1 MKVLPITDED
11 LAFIKEEVKPKNKR
25 ALTHFAIFFVAFAV
39 LAPFVPGRH
48 VRVSSFSSPDYL
60 PAFLFYSTFLTIL
73 YTYLFYKDVYCLNK
87 DLEDGEKLVL
97 QLKVIRA
104 ATNRYA
110 QNELILERPKSPSF
124 NKIYVAKE
132 NFGLLGSGDTAIV
145 EILVRSGTVL
155 SYEKA

>member
-1 MKVLPITDED
+1 MKVLPITQED
-11 LAFIKEEVKPKNKR
+11 LVFINEEIKPKNKR
-25 ALTHFAIFFVAFAV
+25 ALIHFAIFFILFAV
-39 LAPFVPGRH
+39 FAPFIPGRN

-60 PAFLFYSTFLTIL
+60 SAFLFYTVIICI
-73 YTYLFYKDVYCLNK
+73 TYAYLIYKDVYCLNK
-87 DLEDGEKLVL
+87 DLQDGEKLVL

-132 NFGLLGSGDTAIV
+132 NFGLLASGDTAIV